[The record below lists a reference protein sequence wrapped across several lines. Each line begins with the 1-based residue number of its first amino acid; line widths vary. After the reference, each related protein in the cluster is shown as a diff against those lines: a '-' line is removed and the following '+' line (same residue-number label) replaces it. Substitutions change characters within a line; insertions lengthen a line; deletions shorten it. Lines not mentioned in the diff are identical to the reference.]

1 LTTTYRPE
9 TEAYT
14 THLAELLI
22 KRTVDDETFRSRLEE
37 NIEPGGGG
45 KHFTPP
51 PDLRILDVCSGS
63 GCISLLLHYLLSKSE
78 RFPKLQI
85 KGVDISEDA
94 VALANE
100 NLRRNV
106 ENRHLPISASL
117 MDEHP
122 RKSIKNSFHRISAAN
137 SYDNLRSYLADQD
150 EGLQIS
156 SLSGHKSMAR
166 VKKNKRKSAAEARSS
181 PEPEVQ
187 FLVHDI
193 FTGRPRRL
201 RDFDVIISNP
211 PYISQEA
218 FKTDT
223 SRSVKNWEPKLALVP
238 STNQNEKFA
247 KYLKVAASWDRSD
260 AVSDVFYLQLLRYH
274 DWLRSKVLL
283 MEIGDAEQ
291 AVRVVKIAQRNKCTA
306 KINRFEI
313 WRDWPDQDPQPG
325 EEQTLEIG
333 GHPVPIKGA
342 GKMRAVLLFR
352 THWAGRGA
360 NGGAQ
365 KRRPID
371 KLPKPP
377 VLPGEPRFEIG
388 WGTSQTQPPVDSRH
402 IWVMKKSKR
411 LLRKKAK
418 KERKRE
424 RKAKLNEKD
433 NEVP

>member
-1 LTTTYRPE
+1 M
-9 TEAYT
+9 
-14 THLAELLI
+14 
-22 KRTVDDETFRSRLEE
+22 DDEKFRSRLEE
-37 NIEPGGGG
+37 NIKPGGGG

-51 PDLRILDVCSGS
+51 PGLRILDVCSGS
-63 GCISLLLHYLLSKSE
+63 GCISLLLHSLLSKSK
-78 RFPKLQI
+78 RFTQLQI

-100 NLRRNV
+100 NLRRNI
-106 ENRHLPISASL
+106 ENGHLPISASL
-117 MDEHP
+117 MEEHP
-122 RKSIKNSFHRISAAN
+122 RKSIKNNLHRISPFD
-137 SYDNLRSYLADQD
+137 SYDNLSLRSYLADQD
-150 EGLQIS
+150 EDLQIS
-156 SLSGHKSMAR
+156 FLSEYKSIAK
-166 VKKNKRKSAAEARSS
+166 VKRNKQKSAAKARDS
-181 PEPEVQ
+181 PEPAVQ

-193 FTGRPRRL
+193 FTGRPRHL
-201 RDFDVIISNP
+201 RDFDVIVSNP
-211 PYISQEA
+211 PYLSQAA

-260 AVSDVFYLQLLRYH
+260 AVSDVFYHQLLRYH

-291 AVRVVKIAQRNKCTA
+291 AVRVVKMALQKKYTA

-325 EEQTLEIG
+325 EEQALEIG
-333 GHPVPIKGA
+333 GHRVPIKGA

-360 NGGAQ
+360 NGDA
-365 KRRPID
+365 KKPRPID
-371 KLPKPP
+371 RLPKPS
-377 VLPGEPRFEIG
+377 VLPGEPRFEIR
-388 WGTSQTQPPVDSRH
+388 WGASPIQPPVNHRQ
-402 IWVMKKSKR
+402 IWVTKKNKR
-411 LLRKKAK
+411 LLRKEAK

-424 RKAKLNEKD
+424 RKANLNEKG
-433 NEVP
+433 NKVS